1 MTLTGRHITAGDL
14 TPVIVNEETTYGT
27 PTGDP
32 ALYGDV
38 AEGGRFTFQDNPNP
52 YLSWRYGSRS
62 YDPTDYVT
70 QQKDAAFT
78 ASLEVRDIPSWYGII
93 NNATGLM
100 GTQGD
105 PLLPSTTKEI
115 CVKVANG
122 WQGRQYTGCK
132 TNKLTISAE
141 APGSVVKFEEEVLA
155 SKSVPVTR
163 NTALALWKSD
173 NSPAVQWMNGITLN
187 GSDIY
192 PQSFSLTITNNLE
205 RIRTPNNGN
214 AITGALL
221 EGRREIEFEAEIWME
236 DLTFVANAISNAA
249 PSGSIVVTL
258 GIDNA
263 VALTL
268 GGLRWMSDGLPDLI
282 QDKQRQKLK
291 LRATSLNLSLA

>member
-14 TPVIVNEETTYGT
+14 TPVIVNEESTYGT

-52 YLSWRYGSRS
+52 YLNWRYGSRS

-78 ASLEVRDIPSWYGII
+78 ASLEVRDIAGWYGII

-115 CVKVANG
+115 CVKVENG

-141 APGSVVKFEEEVLA
+141 APGSVVEFEEEVLA

-163 NTALALWKSD
+163 NSALALWKSD

-205 RIRTPNNGN
+205 RIRTPNNGA

-236 DLTFVANAISNAA
+236 DLTFVANAINNAA

-258 GIDNA
+258 GITNK

-268 GGLRWMSDGLPDLI
+268 SGLRWMPEGLPDLI
-282 QDKQRQKLK
+282 QDKQRQKIK